1 MAKTQDL
8 GISQLPNGNW
18 CYRFTKT
25 VDGKRVN
32 RKGSK
37 DEAGNPLKTKRA
49 AAQAKAIAEMRFEAS
64 LNQKPEHRMILE
76 RFTWNIANKGD
87 SGKAYSTIKKQNSLW
102 KIILKKNSVHAM
114 LTAFLL
120 QK

>member
-1 MAKTQDL
+1 MTKTQDL

-37 DEAGNPLKTKRA
+37 DEAGNHLKTKRA

-64 LNQKPEHRMILE
+64 LNQKPEHRMTFGE
-76 RFTWNIANKGD
+76 VTWNIANRGAAEKH
-87 SGKAYSTIKKQNSLW
+87 IPR
-102 KIILKKNSVHAM
+102 
-114 LTAFLL
+114 
-120 QK
+120 

>member
-1 MAKTQDL
+1 MTKTQDL

-49 AAQAKAIAEMRFEAS
+49 AAQAKAIAEIFS
-64 LNQKPEHRMILE
+64 YFWTFQKAVGHARDT
-76 RFTWNIANKGD
+76 FTACKYD
-87 SGKAYSTIKKQNSLW
+87 RE
-102 KIILKKNSVHAM
+102 
-114 LTAFLL
+114 
-120 QK
+120 